1 MLPRVATSSRAVL
14 SACTSSNICWAP
26 VSLKRLHLKM
36 LLYTLRTGIVLYAYL
51 NPTYEANVKSNRA
64 CLGQKLA
71 ASLSMK

>member
-51 NPTYEANVKSNRA
+51 NPTYEANVK
-64 CLGQKLA
+64 K
-71 ASLSMK
+71 